1 MYIVVGFGV
10 YGVILAQVLKL
21 QKRDMMSKI
30 ADDGVAETNANPQSG
45 STTC

>member
-21 QKRDMMSKI
+21 QKRDMSKI